1 MDEAEEI
8 LLSSLRSSGVSLPS
22 GLSASSS
29 SIKGLSPD
37 ALVSVCAQSLRLIR
51 GAASASLPT
60 SIPDAAAERF
70 KVCADVAA
78 VIKSI
83 GYKDDLSFHQ
93 FLYPTNEESYKLL
106 RFLVERLS
114 ESILNTG
121 ASDDTT
127 TSHASDST
135 LASGDSSNDTSKLLT
150 EWPNKMYES
159 QDIHDFP
166 CTSGRSDKELR
177 EISDIDVTE
186 VNTHGL
192 LGASAVPG
200 PLEESD
206 DAGSLYG
213 HRKCD
218 IEIHCKEGNVGY
230 VSEQPR
236 NSTEVCANKEDTV
249 QEDSECIVELEQ
261 TLASLRLEKLKLRN
275 ETECLKDQEKSLKE
289 KTQSKVF
296 EIQGLEAEYELL
308 KAAVKMAFDD
318 QHSIEL
324 CLKELN
330 EQAEARRGNL
340 VKLEMQWNALKG
352 TAEVRPL
359 LLEQSM
365 HAQKPELQERL
376 LKLKEIKQVTE
387 ATVSEIHR
395 REVEHAELI
404 VELDKLPKVPSR
416 KYYIDRVT
424 EITKNSWKQDTD
436 LHRILKE
443 IREVQLESNSIQE
456 RLHRTYAVVE
466 ETVFRDAKNDPVGR
480 QAYRLLTSIHDIFE
494 QIVEKIRATDKA
506 RKEGAEQ
513 EKKLAAISSRN
524 FDIQKLQ
531 ADLDSIR
538 KENEL
543 LEQQLYHN

>member
-22 GLSASSS
+22 GLSASSC

-121 ASDDTT
+121 ASADTT

-159 QDIHDFP
+159 QDLHDFP
-166 CTSGRSDKELR
+166 CTSGRSYKELWG
-177 EISDIDVTE
+177 ISDIDVTE

-340 VKLEMQWNALKG
+340 VKLEMQW
-352 TAEVRPL
+352 
-359 LLEQSM
+359 
-365 HAQKPELQERL
+365 
-376 LKLKEIKQVTE
+376 
-387 ATVSEIHR
+387 
-395 REVEHAELI
+395 EVEHAELI
-404 VELDKLPKVPSR
+404 AELDKLPKVPSR

-494 QIVEKIRATDKA
+494 QIVEKIRSTDKA

-524 FDIQKLQ
+524 FDIRKLQ

>member
-114 ESILNTG
+114 ESILNT
-121 ASDDTT
+121 
-127 TSHASDST
+127 
-135 LASGDSSNDTSKLLT
+135 

-159 QDIHDFP
+159 QDLHDFP
-166 CTSGRSDKELR
+166 CTSGRSYKELR

-359 LLEQSM
+359 LLEQSI

-387 ATVSEIHR
+387 ATMSEIHR

-494 QIVEKIRATDKA
+494 QIVEKIRSTDKA

-524 FDIQKLQ
+524 FDIRKLQ

>member
-340 VKLEMQWNALKG
+340 VKLEMQW
-352 TAEVRPL
+352 
-359 LLEQSM
+359 
-365 HAQKPELQERL
+365 
-376 LKLKEIKQVTE
+376 
-387 ATVSEIHR
+387 
-395 REVEHAELI
+395 EVEHAELI

>member
-22 GLSASSS
+22 GLSASSC

-121 ASDDTT
+121 ASADTT

-159 QDIHDFP
+159 QDLHDFP
-166 CTSGRSDKELR
+166 CTSGRSYKELWG
-177 EISDIDVTE
+177 ISDIDVTE

-261 TLASLRLEKLKLRN
+261 TLASLRLEKLK
-275 ETECLKDQEKSLKE
+275 
-289 KTQSKVF
+289 
-296 EIQGLEAEYELL
+296 GLEAEYELL

-359 LLEQSM
+359 LLEQSI
-365 HAQKPELQERL
+365 HAQKPELQEKL

-387 ATVSEIHR
+387 ATMSEIHR

-404 VELDKLPKVPSR
+404 AELDKLPKVPSR

-494 QIVEKIRATDKA
+494 QIVEKIRSTDKA

-524 FDIQKLQ
+524 FDIRKLQ

>member
-29 SIKGLSPD
+29 SIKGLSPN
-37 ALVSVCAQSLRLIR
+37 ALLSVCAQSLRLIR
-51 GAASASLPT
+51 GTASASLPT
-60 SIPDAAAERF
+60 SIPDAATERF

-121 ASDDTT
+121 APDDTT
-127 TSHASDST
+127 TSPASDST
-135 LASGDSSNDTSKLLT
+135 LASGDSSNGTSKLLT
-150 EWPNKMYES
+150 ERPNKMYES

-177 EISDIDVTE
+177 EISDTDVKE

-206 DAGSLYG
+206 DAGSLYE

-218 IEIHCKEGNVGY
+218 IEIHCKEGNVRY
-230 VSEQPR
+230 VSDLR

-261 TLASLRLEKLKLRN
+261 TLASLQLEKLKLRN

-340 VKLEMQWNALKG
+340 VKLEMQRNALKG
-352 TAEVRPL
+352 TAEGRPL
-359 LLEQSM
+359 LLEPSM

-376 LKLKEIKQVTE
+376 LKLKKFEQVTE
-387 ATVSEIHR
+387 VTVSEIHR

-424 EITKNSWKQDTD
+424 EITKNNWKQDTD

-443 IREVQLESNSIQE
+443 IREVQLESNSMQE

-480 QAYRLLTSIHDIFE
+480 QVYRLLTSIHDIFE
-494 QIVEKIRATDKA
+494 QIMEKIRATDKA
-506 RKEGAEQ
+506 RKEAAEQ

-543 LEQQLYHN
+543 LEQQLHHN